1 MAFATKRYHGLR
13 ECKLEFAF
21 IQSKMRE
28 HLIQCFNQ
36 KHMEPF
42 PKKKLKEP
50 MKIEVISIDIDLLC
64 CCSIPDV
71 KGLGPWIA
79 CDVCDQWYLQK
90 CEGINANKIPKTK
103 LYVCKMCKV

>member
-1 MAFATKRYHGLR
+1 
-13 ECKLEFAF
+13 
-21 IQSKMRE
+21 MRE

-36 KHMEPF
+36 KYMDPF

-50 MKIEVISIDIDLLC
+50 MNIEVISIDTDLLC

-71 KGLGPWIA
+71 KGLGPWVA
-79 CDVCDQWYLQK
+79 SDVCDQWYLLK
-90 CEGINANKIPKTK
+90 CEGINANKITKTK